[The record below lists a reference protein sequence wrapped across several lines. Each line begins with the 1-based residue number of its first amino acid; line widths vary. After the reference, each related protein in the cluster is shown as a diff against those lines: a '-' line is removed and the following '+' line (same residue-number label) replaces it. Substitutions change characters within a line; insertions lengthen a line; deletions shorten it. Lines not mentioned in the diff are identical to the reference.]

1 MLSVIIYPV
10 TSVPFQLSPDP
21 TYAEI
26 KKPPPLSPQYDEV
39 PLPAAVHPYSTD
51 DDQPPPIPLFCIEDE
66 PSLSSNGPVIG
77 QYSMIMREHM
87 TPDHV
92 PPCNTVAEGDDPTQS
107 VSEREETKVFKQLS
121 SFNI

>member
-1 MLSVIIYPV
+1 MCSFLL
-10 TSVPFQLSPDP
+10 FQLSPDP

-39 PLPAAVHPYSTD
+39 PHPAAVYPYSTD
-51 DDQPPPIPLFCIEDE
+51 DDRPPPIPLFCIEDE
-66 PSLSSNGPVIG
+66 PSLSSNGPIIG

-107 VSEREETKVFKQLS
+107 VSEREETKVIKQLS